1 MNANIPA
8 DVLSK
13 FQAKYDWMKQRGY
26 YVGEPI
32 EPGIYRT
39 LDGGWQCNYQ
49 DWCAIVIRPGETEP
63 HEIHG
68 TIGRR
73 WYKEWGAFDISGKR
87 GSLGHPISDEEAYD
101 GDSDPNDRISHF
113 ENGDIIWTAK
123 TDETRIVNIKDRARW
138 YEFRRNELL
147 ALLKE
152 ASALNVPKKY
162 ADELRLTT
170 CKCQEDAFE
179 IALVSEYQG
188 GKSTTF
194 NALCD
199 GRDISPR
206 GSGIKTSAAVVTAQN
221 ISGNETKD
229 GLAEWAE
236 VSYKSPDE
244 LSLGI
249 STILRGELM
258 ASKELRS
265 LNSNLSDEE
274 YEDAIDTDD
283 GFPKL
288 ADLRRPEIMN
298 LLRSTADGLWRKWE
312 SDKANWERDRLDQLR
327 IATLQLRFF
336 GTDGQKELVENATL
350 PINQFQKLVAFP
362 KDWETRWRDGCNA
375 HFEFDE
381 VAFVFVRSVLVR
393 LHSENLQRLGCRI
406 TDCPGLFA
414 NAFDTCVAE
423 RAIRHADAVWY
434 LIYGD
439 KQLGDH
445 DKRAIQRIANWGLD
459 GKIQTTANIWSEWD
473 VKSTEILDVTKSL
486 LANMG
491 RSLDVVPYS
500 ARLAFLSTQG
510 ELLLKHHDLF
520 SDLDEAN
527 MRRDAKVKDGAS
539 SLSSMWVK
547 MVHKV
552 GTMIE
557 DDNLASIDELTSA
570 SVEIARQASQLD
582 VIISKLNNDIIPLK
596 AESIL
601 VNRGSDRAA
610 KALSAYEGVLRASE
624 KAAEEKEAE
633 WKVKVEDAKRQ
644 LADFVDRANGKVERS
659 VLGEGLD
666 SMVNSLARSILE
678 LAIGNRLVTDLSYH
692 LAESTVNA
700 GFFWSAEKLAQ
711 AIKRDITPKFAG
723 ALKGAMSRALEQWRQ
738 GDGVGRLRKSLAFVC
753 SDIHELWKERKINES
768 EMLDGF
774 EPPSVPEEDVGEL
787 CDNLSNVL
795 LENRQVIDIVHGA
808 TDIKTFLLNNFKNL
822 LDFLLWLF
830 AELAKIGGID
840 PSAPERNKIAKEQRR
855 NALIVET
862 ASKFRKNIEDSVNDI
877 RFQDKIRQPLEDQ
890 LRQGLE
896 GIRQKLISRLGSL
909 KTDFEAERV
918 REPETQF
925 GKSLEER
932 KRIAE
937 ANRAERI
944 NVIEPLRKRIEAFA
958 STVTKELAG

>member
-1 MNANIPA
+1 MDANIPA
-8 DVLSK
+8 DILAK
-13 FQAKYDWMKQRGY
+13 FQAKYDWLKNEQFTSI
-26 YVGEPI
+26 GEPN
-32 EPGIYRT
+32 EKGVYQNPG
-39 LDGGWQCNYQ
+39 GGYQ
-49 DWCAIVIRPGETEP
+49 QWFANWASIVIRSDDDTP
-63 HEIHG
+63 HETHG
-68 TIGRR
+68 AICAR
-73 WYKEWGAFDISGKR
+73 WAQEGQAFNENRVKGW
-87 GSLGHPISDEEAYD
+87 LGYPISDQEAYD
-101 GDSDPNDRISHF
+101 GDGDPNDRISHF

-123 TDETRIVNIKDRARW
+123 TGETRIVNIKDRARW

-152 ASALNVPKKY
+152 ASVLNVPKKY

-179 IALVSEYQG
+179 IALVGEFQG

-336 GTDGQKELVENATL
+336 GTDGQKDLEEKATL

-362 KDWETRWRDGCNA
+362 KDWEKRWRDGCNA

-381 VAFVFVRSVLVR
+381 VAFVFVHSVLVR

-434 LIYGD
+434 LIFGD

-445 DKRAIQRIANWGLD
+445 DKRTIQQIANWGLD
-459 GKIQTTANIWSEWD
+459 GKIQTTANIWSEWN
-473 VKSTEILDVTKSL
+473 VKSTEILDVTKSM

-491 RSLDVVPYS
+491 LSLDVVPYS

-552 GTMIE
+552 GNAI
-557 DDNLASIDELTSA
+557 DDESIVNIDELTSA
-570 SVEIARQASQLD
+570 SVEIVRQSSQLD

-601 VNRGSDRAA
+601 VNRGSDRAV

-624 KAAEEKEAE
+624 NAAEEKESE
-633 WKVKVEDAKRQ
+633 WKIKVEEARRQ
-644 LADFVDRANGKVERS
+644 LADFVDCANRIVERS

-666 SMVNSLARSILE
+666 SKVNSLARSILE
-678 LAIGNRLVTDLSYH
+678 LAIGDRLQL
-692 LAESTVNA
+692 
-700 GFFWSAEKLAQ
+700 
-711 AIKRDITPKFAG
+711 
-723 ALKGAMSRALEQWRQ
+723 
-738 GDGVGRLRKSLAFVC
+738 
-753 SDIHELWKERKINES
+753 
-768 EMLDGF
+768 MLD
-774 EPPSVPEEDVGEL
+774 
-787 CDNLSNVL
+787 
-795 LENRQVIDIVHGA
+795 
-808 TDIKTFLLNNFKNL
+808 
-822 LDFLLWLF
+822 
-830 AELAKIGGID
+830 
-840 PSAPERNKIAKEQRR
+840 
-855 NALIVET
+855 
-862 ASKFRKNIEDSVNDI
+862 
-877 RFQDKIRQPLEDQ
+877 
-890 LRQGLE
+890 
-896 GIRQKLISRLGSL
+896 
-909 KTDFEAERV
+909 
-918 REPETQF
+918 
-925 GKSLEER
+925 
-932 KRIAE
+932 
-937 ANRAERI
+937 
-944 NVIEPLRKRIEAFA
+944 
-958 STVTKELAG
+958 ST